1 VEFHD
6 RRPER
11 PSARPEDYD
20 RPLTKT
26 ALTEANRA
34 FIERGVRGKLGP
46 DEERAR
52 AIIRQVTKDRFN
64 ARRRVGADLESMGEY
79 IEYLRGRADGT
90 L

>member
-1 VEFHD
+1 MELND
-6 RRPER
+6 RLPPR
-11 PSARPEDYD
+11 PSARPEDYE

-26 ALTEANRA
+26 ALAEANRA

-46 DEERAR
+46 DEDRAK

-64 ARRRVGADLESMGEY
+64 ARRRIGEDLESMGEY